1 MAKLLLHY
9 GKDGPLKYLSH
20 LELIRAFERS
30 FRRAGVE
37 VEASGGFNPRPKISY
52 GPALPVGTSSSCEYL
67 VAEVKSSLCDDDIIE
82 RISRVL
88 PKGLSVF
95 RAKYIT
101 EKQPSIAS
109 IIECV
114 AYKVEVK
121 TLAGAGELS
130 SLVELLRNEER
141 LLIKHKGKEK
151 WVDTKESILDW
162 NIEEA
167 GGGRLVFLLL
177 LAAGERNSVRPEVLI
192 DKVNQSYPQVQDIE
206 VVGIERVAEY
216 VNRDI
221 PLIDIYD
228 FYKNV
233 TIGSECEKS

>member
-1 MAKLLLHY
+1 LAKLLLHY

-30 FRRAGVE
+30 FRRAGIE

-52 GPALPVGTSSSCEYL
+52 GPALPVGTSSRSEYL
-67 VAEVKSSLCDDDIIE
+67 VAEVKSTLCDDDIIE

-88 PKGLSVF
+88 PKGLGVF
-95 RAKYIT
+95 RAKYIA
-101 EKQPSIAS
+101 EKQSSIAS
-109 IIECV
+109 VIECV

-121 TLAGAGELS
+121 TLASAGELS
-130 SLVELLRNEER
+130 SLVEILRNEER

-151 WVDTKESILDW
+151 WVDSKESILDW

-167 GGGRLVFLLL
+167 GGGRHVFLML

-192 DKVNQSYPQVQDIE
+192 DKLNQSYPHVQDIE

>member
-1 MAKLLLHY
+1 MAKLLIHY

-20 LELIRAFERS
+20 LELIRALERS
-30 FRRAGVE
+30 FRRAGIE

-52 GPALPVGTSSSCEYL
+52 GPALPVGTSSSSEYL
-67 VAEVKSSLCDDDIIE
+67 VAEVKSMPCDDELIE
-82 RISRVL
+82 RISHVL
-88 PKGLSVF
+88 PKGLRVF
-95 RAKYIT
+95 RAKYIA
-101 EKQPSIAS
+101 EKQSSIAS

-114 AYKVEVK
+114 EYKVKAK
-121 TLAGAGELS
+121 TSAGAGELAP
-130 SLVELLRNEER
+130 LIALLRDEER
-141 LLIKHKGKEK
+141 ILIKHKGKEK

-162 NIEEA
+162 SIEDA
-167 GGGRLVFLLL
+167 NGGRAIFSML
-177 LAAGERNSVRPEVLI
+177 LAAGEHNSVRPEVLI
-192 DKVNQSYPQVQDIE
+192 GKLVESYPLVQDIE
-206 VVGIERVAEY
+206 VNSIERVAEY

>member
-1 MAKLLLHY
+1 MAKLLIHY

-20 LELIRAFERS
+20 LELIRALERS
-30 FRRAGVE
+30 FRRAGIE

-52 GPALPVGTSSSCEYL
+52 GPALPVGTSSSSEYL
-67 VAEVKSSLCDDDIIE
+67 VAEVKLMPCGDELLE
-82 RISRVL
+82 RISLVL
-88 PKGLSVF
+88 PKGLRVF
-95 RAKYIT
+95 RAKYIA
-101 EKQPSIAS
+101 EKQSSIAS
-109 IIECV
+109 IIESV
-114 AYKVEVK
+114 AYKVDVK
-121 TLAGAGELS
+121 ASAGAGELAP
-130 SLVELLRNEER
+130 LVRLLRNEER
-141 LLIKHKGKEK
+141 ILIKHKGKEK

-167 GGGRLVFLLL
+167 GGGRAIFSML

-192 DKVNQSYPQVQDIE
+192 DKLVESYPQVQDIE
-206 VVGIERVAEY
+206 VNSIERVAEY

-228 FYKNV
+228 FYKNM

>member
-1 MAKLLLHY
+1 LAKLLLHY

-20 LELIRAFERS
+20 LELIRALARS
-30 FRRAGVE
+30 FRRAGIE

-52 GPALPVGTSSSCEYL
+52 GPPLPVGTSSRAEYL
-67 VAEVKSSLCDDDIIE
+67 VAEVKSTLCDDDIVG

-95 RAKYIT
+95 RAKYIA

-109 IIECV
+109 IIESA

-121 TLAGAGELS
+121 TLVGAGELA
-130 SLVELLRNEER
+130 SLVGLLRNEER
-141 LLIKHKGKEK
+141 LLITHKGKEK
-151 WVDTKESILDW
+151 RVDTKESILGW
-162 NIEEA
+162 NTEEA
-167 GGGRLVFLLL
+167 GGGRVVFHMI

-192 DKVNQSYPQVQDIE
+192 DKLTQSYPQMPDIE
-206 VVGIERVAEY
+206 VISIERVAEY